1 MSILQKW
8 INPYYLEPQTIEDIK
23 ESIDSKPIC
32 RYAVLDNFFNTTIL
46 DQWIEE
52 HKKIQFSEAYD
63 RYTEKGEVIPYD
75 ASMTFAQK
83 GKDFAAEFYFAEE
96 WLMYLSVVLGM
107 PYNKKT
113 TVKQRYHPAN
123 SKGFWIHT
131 DGNERTAVAIGYFNK
146 GWTTK
151 DGGLLQLWMDDT
163 VKDPNTPKVNASVE
177 DRMEFLEKYKR
188 VTSSSIGGSGN
199 SIEKD
204 FILFEQVV
212 PLYNRLFICD
222 FNSSPC
228 YHSVSPSNGKIRYG
242 FVQWLLR

>member
-23 ESIDSKPIC
+23 ESINAKPIC
-32 RYAVLDNFFNTTIL
+32 RYAVLDNFFNTSIL
-46 DQWIEE
+46 DKWIEE

-75 ASMTFAQK
+75 ASMIFAEK
-83 GKDFAAEFYFAEE
+83 GKDFASEFYFSEE
-96 WLMYLSVVLGM
+96 WLMYFSILLGI

-113 TVKQRYHPAN
+113 SIKQRYHPGN

-131 DGNERTAVAIGYFNK
+131 DGKERTGVAIGYFNK
-146 GWTTK
+146 GWTAK
-151 DGGLLQLWMDDT
+151 DGGLLQLWVDDT
-163 VKDPNTPKVNASVE
+163 AKDPNTPKVNGSAHE
-177 DRMEFLEKYKR
+177 RMGFLENCKR
-188 VTSSSIGGSGN
+188 VNSSSVGGSSGN
-199 SIEKD
+199 GDLD
-204 FILFEQVV
+204 FILFDQVV

-222 FNSSPC
+222 FDSSPC
-228 YHSVSPSNGKIRYG
+228 YHSVSPSNGKERYG